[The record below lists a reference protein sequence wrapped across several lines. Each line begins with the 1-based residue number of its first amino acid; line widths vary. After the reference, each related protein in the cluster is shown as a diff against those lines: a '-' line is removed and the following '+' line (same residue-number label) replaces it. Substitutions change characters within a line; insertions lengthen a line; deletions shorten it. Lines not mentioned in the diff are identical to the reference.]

1 VSKRPRSQ
9 QDRVSRTLVRSQ
21 VKGEVKQVKIT
32 TIGGVIQAGMY
43 LIEIVP
49 IEGDLLV
56 EAPCNPQI
64 LPSCDR
70 IRMPW

>member
-21 VKGEVKQVKIT
+21 VKVEVQQVKVT
-32 TIGGVIQAGMY
+32 TIGGVIQPGMY

-49 IEGDLLV
+49 MGGDLRV
-56 EAPCNPQI
+56 EAPCDPQI

>member
-1 VSKRPRSQ
+1 MSKRPRSQ